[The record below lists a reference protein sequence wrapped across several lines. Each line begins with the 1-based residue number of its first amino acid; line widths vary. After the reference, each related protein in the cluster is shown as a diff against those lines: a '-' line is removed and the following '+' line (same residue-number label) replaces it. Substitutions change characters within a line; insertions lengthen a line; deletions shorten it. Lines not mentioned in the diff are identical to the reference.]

1 MKRAQHLLW
10 AGFVVALAVLT
21 GVALHQYRKEPAPG
35 VFGQVGPFQLTNQL
49 SSEVGLNSLQGDVVV
64 ANVIFSRCPSQ
75 CHRLSQQM
83 ARIQSRT
90 GPGIRLV
97 SLTADPDYDRPDI
110 LRHYGERYGA
120 DPARWW
126 FLTGPKAEVYRFA
139 EKDLLF
145 TVMDTGE
152 KNPKLEDRFIHSGN
166 YVILDRQG
174 RLRGVVQSEEAGAE
188 KKVVSLARRLQAD
201 PNL

>member
-1 MKRAQHLLW
+1 MKRAHYLLW
-10 AGFVVALAVLT
+10 AGFLVALAILT
-21 GVALHQYRKEPAPG
+21 GIAVQRHWKEPSPE
-35 VFGQVGPFQLTNQL
+35 VFGQVGPFHLTNQL
-49 SSEVGLNSLQGDVVV
+49 ATAVGLDSLRGDVVI
-64 ANVIFSRCPSQ
+64 ANVICSRCPSQ

-83 ARIQSRT
+83 ARIQSQT

-97 SLTADPDYDRPDI
+97 SLTADPDFDSPEI
-110 LRHYGERYGA
+110 LRKYGERYGA

-126 FLTGPKAEVYRFA
+126 FLTGPKSEVYRFA

-152 KNPKLEDRFIHSGN
+152 MNPKLEDRFIHSGN
-166 YVILDRQG
+166 YVILDREG
-174 RLRGVVQSEEAGAE
+174 RLRGIVQSEEAGAE
-188 KKVVSLARRLQAD
+188 KRAVALAQRLQRN

>member
-1 MKRAQHLLW
+1 MKRAHYLLW
-10 AGFVVALAVLT
+10 AGFLVALATLT
-21 GVALHQYRKEPAPG
+21 GIAVRRHWAEPVPG
-35 VFGQVGPFQLTNQL
+35 YLGQVGPFQLTNQL
-49 SSEVGLNSLQGDVVV
+49 ASKVGLDSLRGDVVI

-83 ARIQSRT
+83 ARIQSQT

-97 SLTADPDYDRPDI
+97 SLTADPDYDSPEI
-110 LRHYGERYGA
+110 LRKYGVRYGA
-120 DPARWW
+120 DPNRWW
-126 FLTGPKAEVYRFA
+126 FLTGAKAELYRFA

-166 YVILDRQG
+166 YVVLDRQG

-188 KKVVSLARRLQAD
+188 KQAVSLARRLQRN
-201 PNL
+201 PEL